1 MPPADEYPTGQ
12 ELVAQYLE
20 PLAALPEIAP
30 HLRLGTR
37 VLTVARRHHD
47 RMKDGRRQDAPFLA
61 APAWPRR
68 RARPPRECGH

>member
-47 RMKDGRRQDAPFLA
+47 RMKDGRRQDAPFLLRLLGPNGEQDLLA
-61 APAWPRR
+61 Q
-68 RARPPRECGH
+68 CGH